1 MKIVIVGAGEVG
13 AHLAKML
20 SGGAHDITVIDSDA
34 VRLQALS
41 AAADIIAVE
50 GNPVSIEVLKQA
62 EADKADLFIAVYPS
76 SSQNVNV
83 VSALLAKK
91 MGSKKVTARINNEE
105 YLSYDNRYLF
115 TEMGIDLL
123 FYPEKIAA
131 GEILDLLTRTAATD
145 SLDFGRGKLQMAV
158 FKLVDE
164 SPIID
169 MTLQE
174 FAKSAQ
180 SGNLQ
185 FRVVA
190 ISRNEETFIPKSDT
204 RFKYNDLLF
213 IIAKREGIEPLMQY
227 IGKSNIA
234 VRSVMIMGGSP
245 IGEMVARSLA
255 ERGFVVKII
264 DNDKQR
270 CAQLSESLPD
280 SVMVING
287 DGRDSDLL
295 VDENIRNFDAFVALT
310 KSSEANILACVAAK
324 KMGMGRTIAQVE
336 NLEYISLAEGMG
348 VDAVINKKL
357 ITAGRIFKFTL
368 SDKVRFVKYMSGTNA
383 EIIEF
388 IVSPESR
395 ITKAALKDLDFP
407 ENAIIGGVIRG
418 GDSFIAVGDTKI
430 QAYDRVA
437 VFAMPDSVKEV
448 DKWFK

>member
-174 FAKSAQ
+174 FAKSAPA
-180 SGNLQ
+180 GNLQ